1 VFLVLL
7 LYMLRLRSRHNT
19 ALTERNNTL
28 SEMNTAKDKFFNIIS
43 HDLRNP
49 AVALHEA
56 LKILAKNG
64 LHWNSDTLTAYYDD
78 LLCSSESH
86 VELIHHLLNWAKAQ
100 TGRFTYT
107 PETCFL
113 APQLQF
119 TLSQVRNI
127 AAKKGV
133 TLIDDIPDDALV
145 AADANILAIS
155 AENTAET
162 VNAMLEAGADG
173 FISKQQSG
181 DNELAEAIRSVMN
194 GLDYFGRDIAH
205 IIYGVVKAKSL
216 TQKDAPNF
224 SERELD
230 VIRLCS
236 EGLLS
241 KQIAD
246 RLGISPNTV
255 TTYKERIFAKLDI
268 NSTLELVNYA
278 MKKKII
284 YS

>member
-1 VFLVLL
+1 
-7 LYMLRLRSRHNT
+7 
-19 ALTERNNTL
+19 
-28 SEMNTAKDKFFNIIS
+28 
-43 HDLRNP
+43 
-49 AVALHEA
+49 
-56 LKILAKNG
+56 
-64 LHWNSDTLTAYYDD
+64 
-78 LLCSSESH
+78 
-86 VELIHHLLNWAKAQ
+86 
-100 TGRFTYT
+100 
-107 PETCFL
+107 
-113 APQLQF
+113 
-119 TLSQVRNI
+119 VRNI

-194 GLDYFGRDIAH
+194 SLDYFGRDIAH